1 MECPKEFD
9 DIRPF
14 YDSEFHDK
22 MKVLVTEPGFEH
34 AVRYVLRDINYE
46 LFCQELL
53 TIDNKK
59 DFQLLVMR
67 SFLEGLTQ
75 KTTKGLT
82 GNNLDVLDK
91 AKSYTF
97 MSNHRDIVLDASLLN
112 LLLIRNGIKT
122 SEIAIGN
129 NLLIYD
135 WISDLVRLN
144 KSFIVKRDVGVRQML
159 DAARQLS
166 GYIHFAITK
175 KNESVWIAQR
185 EGRSKDSDDRTQES
199 LIKMLGISGEGYVS
213 IVECK
218 LETGRTHQ
226 IRVHMKH
233 IGHTLFNDERYGGDQ
248 ILKGTTFT
256 KYKQFVQN
264 CFEICPRQA
273 LHAKTLGFKH
283 PVTGEEMFFDSPIP
297 QDMTLLFDKWRNYTA
312 NRDI

>member
-199 LIKMLGISGEGYVS
+199 LIKMLGISGEGDLINNLKEINIVPVS
-213 IVECK
+213 ISYEYDPCDYLKAHEFLLKRDNPDFKKSQKRRFAQHGNRSTRLQGSCTFSNIPVHQR
-218 LETGRTHQ
+218 RTRQ
-226 IRVHMKH
+226 I
-233 IGHTLFNDERYGGDQ
+233 IGNRRKIGITVQHTQSN
-248 ILKGTTFT
+248 
-256 KYKQFVQN
+256 
-264 CFEICPRQA
+264 RQGHSYQ
-273 LHAKTLGFKH
+273 L
-283 PVTGEEMFFDSPIP
+283 
-297 QDMTLLFDKWRNYTA
+297 
-312 NRDI
+312 

>member
-91 AKSYTF
+91 AKATHSCPT
-97 MSNHRDIVLDASLLN
+97 
-112 LLLIRNGIKT
+112 
-122 SEIAIGN
+122 IATLCSMPLYSIC
-129 NLLIYD
+129 Y
-135 WISDLVRLN
+135 
-144 KSFIVKRDVGVRQML
+144 SF
-159 DAARQLS
+159 
-166 GYIHFAITK
+166 
-175 KNESVWIAQR
+175 
-185 EGRSKDSDDRTQES
+185 
-199 LIKMLGISGEGYVS
+199 
-213 IVECK
+213 
-218 LETGRTHQ
+218 ET
-226 IRVHMKH
+226 
-233 IGHTLFNDERYGGDQ
+233 E
-248 ILKGTTFT
+248 
-256 KYKQFVQN
+256 
-264 CFEICPRQA
+264 
-273 LHAKTLGFKH
+273 
-283 PVTGEEMFFDSPIP
+283 
-297 QDMTLLFDKWRNYTA
+297 
-312 NRDI
+312 

>member
-91 AKSYTF
+91 AKSLHIHVQPSRHCARCLSTQ
-97 MSNHRDIVLDASLLN
+97 SATHSK
-112 LLLIRNGIKT
+112 RN
-122 SEIAIGN
+122 
-129 NLLIYD
+129 
-135 WISDLVRLN
+135 
-144 KSFIVKRDVGVRQML
+144 
-159 DAARQLS
+159 
-166 GYIHFAITK
+166 
-175 KNESVWIAQR
+175 KNQ
-185 EGRSKDSDDRTQES
+185 
-199 LIKMLGISGEGYVS
+199 
-213 IVECK
+213 
-218 LETGRTHQ
+218 
-226 IRVHMKH
+226 
-233 IGHTLFNDERYGGDQ
+233 
-248 ILKGTTFT
+248 
-256 KYKQFVQN
+256 
-264 CFEICPRQA
+264 
-273 LHAKTLGFKH
+273 
-283 PVTGEEMFFDSPIP
+283 
-297 QDMTLLFDKWRNYTA
+297 
-312 NRDI
+312 

>member
-144 KSFIVKRDVGVRQML
+144 KSFIVKRDVACANAR
-159 DAARQLS
+159 AARS
-166 GYIHFAITK
+166 AIGIHTFRYNEK
-175 KNESVWIAQR
+175 KRI
-185 EGRSKDSDDRTQES
+185 GMDSP
-199 LIKMLGISGEGYVS
+199 
-213 IVECK
+213 
-218 LETGRTHQ
+218 TGRPFE
-226 IRVHMKH
+226 RFRRP
-233 IGHTLFNDERYGGDQ
+233 HTR
-248 ILKGTTFT
+248 IS
-256 KYKQFVQN
+256 
-264 CFEICPRQA
+264 
-273 LHAKTLGFKH
+273 H
-283 PVTGEEMFFDSPIP
+283 
-297 QDMTLLFDKWRNYTA
+297 
-312 NRDI
+312 

>member
-144 KSFIVKRDVGVRQML
+144 KSFSANCSMVRSGLSICSSMYAITFFINCSSYGVICGCEGVR
-159 DAARQLS
+159 
-166 GYIHFAITK
+166 G
-175 KNESVWIAQR
+175 
-185 EGRSKDSDDRTQES
+185 
-199 LIKMLGISGEGYVS
+199 SGEEVFFPS
-213 IVECK
+213 IS
-218 LETGRTHQ
+218 
-226 IRVHMKH
+226 
-233 IGHTLFNDERYGGDQ
+233 LF
-248 ILKGTTFT
+248 I
-256 KYKQFVQN
+256 
-264 CFEICPRQA
+264 
-273 LHAKTLGFKH
+273 
-283 PVTGEEMFFDSPIP
+283 
-297 QDMTLLFDKWRNYTA
+297 
-312 NRDI
+312 

>member
-199 LIKMLGISGEGYVS
+199 LIKMLGISGEGDLINNLKEINIVPVS
-213 IVECK
+213 ISYEYDPCDYLK
-218 LETGRTHQ
+218 AHEFLLKRDNPDFKKSQRDDLHSME
-226 IRVHMKH
+226 
-233 IGHTLFNDERYGGDQ
+233 IGL
-248 ILKGTTFT
+248 
-256 KYKQFVQN
+256 
-264 CFEICPRQA
+264 
-273 LHAKTLGFKH
+273 LGFKGRVH
-283 PVTGEEMFFDSPIP
+283 FQISPTNSTNYR
-297 QDMTLLFDKWRNYTA
+297 QSTKNRNYWPTYSK
-312 NRDI
+312 